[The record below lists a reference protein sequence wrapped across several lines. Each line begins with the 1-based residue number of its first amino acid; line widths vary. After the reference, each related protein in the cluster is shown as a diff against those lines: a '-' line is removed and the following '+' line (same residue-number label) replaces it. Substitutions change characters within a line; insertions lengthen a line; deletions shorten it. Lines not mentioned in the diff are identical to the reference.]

1 MKFLFIILFPASLVG
16 QVKTITADSSW
27 ITNQNGVFYRTQ
39 QVQYSTGEKVITESP
54 IGDTAT
60 TYTKFKNEIEA
71 IANRFADDVERV
83 AAYRQQITELIR
95 FGKEVPNTI
104 GLSPLDSLRNGTDLL
119 ETGWKVDGAAI
130 SFRVNNAGNFQWKYD
145 TLQDW
150 TQAAYLGGVIRLNNF
165 NGYNT
170 DFFRRSNNRW
180 ITANNRNTIRRPGD
194 IAARVAVSEEETPP
208 PAPPQTELLAGG
220 IVRIGEIQYKFNARK
235 KKWEITK

>member
-1 MKFLFIILFPASLVG
+1 MRFLFIILFPSSLVG
-16 QVKTITADSSW
+16 QTKNITADSSW

-54 IGDTAT
+54 IGDTST

-104 GLSPLDSLRNGTDLL
+104 GLSPLDSLRNGAGLL
-119 ETGWKVDGAAI
+119 DAGWKVDGVAI
-130 SFRVNNAGNFQWKYD
+130 SFRVNNAGNFQWKFD
-145 TLQDW
+145 TVQNW

-194 IAARVAVSEEETPP
+194 IAARVTVSEEETPP

-220 IVRIGEIQYKFNARK
+220 IVRIGEIQYKFNTRK
-235 KKWEITK
+235 KKWEAIK